1 MANRGIPVHLPR
13 AVSRGH
19 QRSRAPEENDNN
31 GNTRLESRWI
41 SGGGRATVRHGWKQ
55 SQSSLVHFADAD
67 DGVAVRRRRR
77 RASAS
82 EVWNKSIRPEQRY
95 QLCMRGISKVMKKLI
110 VCIMGRTLIIGD
122 YLCIKK
128 YKLNIWII
136 RTRTRTKWK
145 KEGSWW

>member
-1 MANRGIPVHLPR
+1 MCGNRSWHTYAMHPALPLR
-13 AVSRGH
+13 TGCDR
-19 QRSRAPEENDNN
+19 
-31 GNTRLESRWI
+31 
-41 SGGGRATVRHGWKQ
+41 GRATVRHGRKQ

-122 YLCIKK
+122 YLCIK
-128 YKLNIWII
+128 NINSIFESYV
-136 RTRTRTKWK
+136 RAHVQNGK
-145 KEGSWW
+145 KKVVDDSWNDMYILCVE